1 MQAKPRQQPFATG
14 GSLIHLHHGT
24 PKHRSKRS
32 EFMKGIAGIGLIAL
46 MALTSSALAAAPGQK
61 TPPSC
66 AAIAF
71 RTVASGMTDGD
82 QDAGLYKSRFGR
94 IVLKAT
100 VKSGEAQDYHV
111 EVDGKAPTALAT
123 PPAGLASCAQAK
135 QLPAPGAASGA
146 CTGDGF
152 KVIVDHAGKDR
163 LVALYARTGK
173 TWRFCR
179 AGSA

>member
-1 MQAKPRQQPFATG
+1 
-14 GSLIHLHHGT
+14 
-24 PKHRSKRS
+24 
-32 EFMKGIAGIGLIAL
+32 MKGIAGVGLIVL
-46 MALTSSALAAAPGQK
+46 MALAGPAMAAPPQK
-61 TPPSC
+61 TPPAC

-71 RTVASGMTDGD
+71 RPVASGMTDGD

-111 EVDGKAPTALAT
+111 EVDGKPPTAMAT
-123 PPAGLASCAQAK
+123 PPAALASCAQAK
-135 QLPAPGAASGA
+135 KLPAPSAGSGA

-163 LVALYARTGK
+163 LLGLYARKGK
-173 TWRFCR
+173 DWHFCR

>member
-1 MQAKPRQQPFATG
+1 MKWFAG
-14 GSLIHLHHGT
+14 
-24 PKHRSKRS
+24 
-32 EFMKGIAGIGLIAL
+32 AGLVVVMGLA
-46 MALTSSALAAAPGQK
+46 SPALAAPPQK
-61 TPPSC
+61 TPPAC

-71 RTVASGMTDGD
+71 RPVASGMTDGE

-111 EVDGKAPTALAT
+111 EIDGMQPAAAAT
-123 PPAGLASCAQAK
+123 PPAGLASCAQSK
-135 QLPAPGAASGA
+135 TLPAPAAASGA

-152 KVIVDHAGKDR
+152 KVDVDHAGKER
-163 LVALYARTGK
+163 LVALYARKGK
-173 TWRFCR
+173 DWHFCR

>member
-1 MQAKPRQQPFATG
+1 M
-14 GSLIHLHHGT
+14 
-24 PKHRSKRS
+24 KR
-32 EFMKGIAGIGLIAL
+32 IAGAGLIAL
-46 MALTSSALAAAPGQK
+46 IGLTSPALAAAPQK

-71 RTVASGMTDGD
+71 RPVASGMTDGE

-100 VKSGEAQDYHV
+100 VKSGEAQEYYI
-111 EVDGKAPTALAT
+111 EVDGKRPAVAATA
-123 PPAGLASCAQAK
+123 PAGLGSCAQSK
-135 QLPAPGAASGA
+135 KLPAPSGASGA

-152 KVIVDHAGKDR
+152 KVVVEHAGKDR
-163 LVALYARTGK
+163 LVALYARKGK
-173 TWRFCR
+173 DWHFCR

>member
-1 MQAKPRQQPFATG
+1 
-14 GSLIHLHHGT
+14 
-24 PKHRSKRS
+24 
-32 EFMKGIAGIGLIAL
+32 MKGIAGVGLIVL
-46 MALTSSALAAAPGQK
+46 MGLAGPALAAPPQK
-61 TPPSC
+61 TPPAC

-71 RTVASGMTDGD
+71 RPVASGMTDGD

-100 VKSGEAQDYHV
+100 VKTGEAQDYHV
-111 EVDGKAPTALAT
+111 EVDGKQPSALTT

-135 QLPAPGAASGA
+135 KLPAPAAAASGA

-163 LVALYARTGK
+163 LVGLYARKGK
-173 TWRFCR
+173 DWHFCR
-179 AGSA
+179 AGSALS

>member
-1 MQAKPRQQPFATG
+1 
-14 GSLIHLHHGT
+14 
-24 PKHRSKRS
+24 
-32 EFMKGIAGIGLIAL
+32 MKLVAGAGLIVLLGLAGPVW
-46 MALTSSALAAAPGQK
+46 AASAPPQK
-61 TPPSC
+61 TPPAC

-71 RTVASGMTDGD
+71 RPVASGMTDGD
-82 QDAGLYKSRFGR
+82 QDAGMYKSRFGR

-111 EVDGKAPTALAT
+111 EVDGKQPTAAAT

-135 QLPAPGAASGA
+135 KLPAPAAASGA

-163 LVALYARTGK
+163 LIGLYARKGK
-173 TWRFCR
+173 DWHFCR